1 MSTNH
6 RHRVSPI
13 VLLAAA
19 CAFVTA
25 APGICADQTTP
36 TATPAP
42 AVTPVPG
49 SLAAAA
55 RRIKLKKP
63 ENGDKGIVITNENI
77 GEYAAKGSLTY
88 ASGSGTP
95 STATAPPG
103 PDGLPG
109 QPSEKDKGHKRD
121 YWRKRY
127 KDQVKRIEEM
137 KKRLAELNRE
147 IPGLWTQFY
156 SWDDPA
162 YRDSVIKPKLDKSLQ
177 EAKELQKKIP
187 AEEAKLDRIREQ
199 ARRDGA
205 LPGWFR
211 GL

>member
-6 RHRVSPI
+6 RHCVSPI

-19 CAFVTA
+19 CAFMAATPGAGAGEGTPTA
-25 APGICADQTTP
+25 AP
-36 TATPAP
+36 AP
-42 AVTPVPG
+42 AATPVPG

-55 RRIKLKKP
+55 QKIKLKKP
-63 ENGDKGIVITNENI
+63 ENGDKSIVITNENI

-88 ASGSGTP
+88 ASGS
-95 STATAPPG
+95 ATGSAAG
-103 PDGLPG
+103 VAPG
-109 QPSEKDKGHKRD
+109 QDGVPGQLSEKDKKNKRD
-121 YWRKRY
+121 YWRNRY
-127 KDQVKRIEEM
+127 KEQLKRIEQM
-137 KKRLAELNRE
+137 KKRLADLNRE

-162 YRDSVIKPKLDKSLQ
+162 YRDGVIKPKLDRDLQ

-187 AEEAKLDRIREQ
+187 EEEAKLDQIREQ